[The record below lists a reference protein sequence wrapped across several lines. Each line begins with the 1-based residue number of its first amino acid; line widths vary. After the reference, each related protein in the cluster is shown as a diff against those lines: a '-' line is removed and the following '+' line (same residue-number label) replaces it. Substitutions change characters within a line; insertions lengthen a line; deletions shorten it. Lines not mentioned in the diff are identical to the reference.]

1 MSVDQCIVPASILFE
16 LEQTRLIRRNFSF
29 SRSNLIF
36 PLIISLLAM
45 RKLLLSSFF
54 LLFLAC
60 KEKQVDRFGAN
71 LEPVGFETFR
81 ISGIPDENISIK
93 NNVIVIHLP
102 AGFTDDILKPATVLT
117 NDFELPASIGG
128 GFRFQGKEITFAL
141 ESKTYE
147 ARQYTIVVIPD
158 ANIALHESAG
168 AYSVTIEKDA
178 KIALPVTVLGTLVTV
193 DSAGNL
199 QREPKIAFVNRADN
213 KSAGEFPAEFASDS
227 TGRMFVKMIL
237 PPGFVA
243 GEYTA
248 TLKWGKQKAVAP
260 TALRLKF
267 GALFIEETT
276 RSAVIGSEFFSIKGY
291 NISSENK
298 YELLLE
304 NDFIESRKIPLNRK
318 SFNELDFVFPS
329 DLPTGSYKSAILVNS
344 VAIVKDQFPFF
355 TEADFHYKEYADQ
368 NVLAIVT
375 QPSNKVIPELPR
387 LEYYKP
393 NASVSKT
400 EDLMIFTLKSNNQ
413 AERIKLRLINIGTG
427 EMFTLTDTGN
437 LTHIFDAAI
446 SFYRFNITKI
456 PTGKYEAYSITGEE
470 TPTISGKYYQILHIQ

>member
-1 MSVDQCIVPASILFE
+1 
-16 LEQTRLIRRNFSF
+16 
-29 SRSNLIF
+29 
-36 PLIISLLAM
+36 M

-81 ISGIPDENISIK
+81 ISGVPDENISIK
-93 NNVIVIHLP
+93 NNVIIIHLP
-102 AGFTDDILKPATVLT
+102 AGFSGDILKPTTEQT
-117 NDFELPASIGG
+117 NDFKLPASIGD
-128 GFRFQGKEITFAL
+128 GFRFQGEEVSFAL

-158 ANIALHESAG
+158 ANIALHESTG

-178 KIALPVTVLGTLVTV
+178 KVALPVTVLGTLVTV
-193 DSAGNL
+193 DSAGNP

-213 KSAGEFPAEFASDS
+213 KSAGEFPAEFVTDS
-227 TGRMFVKMIL
+227 TGGMFVKMVL

-260 TALRLKF
+260 RALQLKF
-267 GALFIEETT
+267 GELFIGQTT
-276 RSAVIGSEFFSIKGY
+276 HSTVVGSEFYSIKGY
-291 NISSENK
+291 NISPEKK

-304 NDFIESRKIPLNRK
+304 NDFIKSRRIPLNRK
-318 SFNELDFVFPS
+318 GYNELELVFPS
-329 DLPTGSYKSAILVNS
+329 DLPGGSYKSAILVNS
-344 VAIVKDQFPFF
+344 VAIAKDQHPSYS
-355 TEADFHYKEYADQ
+355 EADFHYKEYADQ

-375 QPSNKVIPELPR
+375 QPSNKVEPELPM
-387 LEYYKP
+387 LEYYKA
-393 NASVSKT
+393 NASVSKN
-400 EDLMIFTLKSNNQ
+400 EDLMIYTLKFKNQ
-413 AERIKLRLINIGTG
+413 GERVKLRMINIGTG
-427 EMFTLTDTGN
+427 EKFTLTDTGN

-446 SFYRFNITKI
+446 SFYRFNITAI

-470 TPTISGKYYQILHIQ
+470 TPAISGKYYQILDIQ